1 MGAPSDSQL
10 PDVEVAIRRGLPR
23 VPGGE
28 PWPPADSALVAS
40 SLLADARPAPAASA
54 DAADAA
60 VLGAAPAP
68 AGPEAATANVAE
80 VALRRGLPRAPGGE
94 PWPPAESAM
103 VAPETAELRR
113 RAASA
118 TPTPAP
124 AAEPEPIST
133 LPSAVAPAEPAA
145 GAAALEVAPAEAPAA
160 VAAQE
165 VARTPQPVGVGRGAS
180 VAKQKPRTWVWPVAG
195 IVLLA
200 LGVLCSRWFLSTPA
214 GADFI
219 ERYDGAQPL
228 PADAPVGLPAW
239 LGWAHFFNMFLMALI
254 LKTGWQLRRESKPAA
269 FWAPRTNPR
278 AKIPLTQWLHLVL
291 DATWVALGVIFYV
304 LLFATGQWV
313 RIVPTSWDTV
323 PNAVSAG
330 LQYLSLDWPTENPWV
345 HYNALQEQM
354 YFVVVFVA
362 APLSILSGWRMSPL
376 WPKRWTWM
384 PVKTARK
391 IHFPVMVF
399 FVAFIVIHVA
409 LVLLTG
415 VRMNLNAMFAMREDA
430 ESWTGVLVFL
440 GAAAAIVAGWFAARP
455 FVVAPVAGKFGKVSQ
470 R

>member
-1 MGAPSDSQL
+1 MGAASDPQSPQ
-10 PDVEVAIRRGLPR
+10 VEVAIRRGLPR

-28 PWPPADSALVAS
+28 PWPPVDSALVSS
-40 SLLADARPAPAASA
+40 SLLADARPAPAA
-54 DAADAA
+54 
-60 VLGAAPAP
+60 AAPAAGSDTEP
-68 AGPEAATANVAE
+68 ATGSGGSSATAGSDAE
-80 VALRRGLPRAPGGE
+80 PADLTEVPLRRGLPRAPGGE
-94 PWPPAESAM
+94 PWPPAEAAL
-103 VAPETAELRR
+103 VAPEAAELRGR
-113 RAASA
+113 
-118 TPTPAP
+118 
-124 AAEPEPIST
+124 
-133 LPSAVAPAEPAA
+133 AEPAA
-145 GAAALEVAPAEAPAA
+145 DAFQPAQKPKPTEKPKPAHSPGGA
-160 VAAQE
+160 
-165 VARTPQPVGVGRGAS
+165 GVGRGAS
-180 VAKQKPRTWVWPVAG
+180 VAKQKPRTWVWAAAG

-200 LGVLCSRWFLSTPA
+200 LGVLCSRWFLSTDA
-214 GADFI
+214 GADFV
-219 ERYDGAQPL
+219 ERYDGSQPL
-228 PADAPVGLPAW
+228 PANAPVGLPAW

-254 LKTGWQLRRESKPAA
+254 LKTGWQMRRESKPEAY
-269 FWAPRTNPR
+269 WAPRANPR

-291 DATWVALGVIFYV
+291 DATWIALGVVFYI
-304 LLFATGQWV
+304 LLFTTGQWE

-330 LQYLSLDWPTENPWV
+330 LQYLSLDWPAENPWV

-362 APLSILSGWRMSPL
+362 APLAILSGWRMSPL
-376 WPKRWTWM
+376 WPKRWNWM
-384 PVKTARK
+384 PMKTARK

-415 VRMNLNAMFAMREDA
+415 LRMNLNAMFAMCEDA